1 MVWTVAAAFLVA
13 SFAAAAEDVT
23 RGDVDA
29 WMATHRATP
38 PAFSPGD
45 HIGSAGLEQLRPFL
59 PPVTID
65 EFNFPELAIE
75 IAAPASY
82 PPHPVYREASLRYAG
97 QCQLGERGE
106 LLHYRAGRPFSDAEI
121 RAAQPRA
128 AGTMIAWNHNF
139 RWQHYGG
146 KWDEI
151 WGVFLREGS
160 AEGGRDGLPPD
171 FIAGG
176 GVIDRVLHYGFQRVY
191 HSHLAQL
198 RADDYRLHVEDA
210 GAIEFKDYVEFYE
223 PFELRELKIVVE
235 RPNAP
240 FAEDQAFSYMPNE
253 RRTRR
258 LSPKERRDAW
268 MGSEMTMDDFYGFSG
283 RVPDY
288 EWRLLGEHR
297 ILAVINS
304 RRVYPRYHGPHS
316 RVADDRYE
324 LRPVWVVEAIP
335 RDPEHPYSSRVV
347 FVDQETS
354 TILSALMFDREERL
368 WKGFYKV
375 LTWSENERPDT
386 IPDRGTFVLRYT
398 GAVFVDHRSGKSTV
412 NIQPE
417 TSYPSVTARQAR
429 RMFSDSNLTQG
440 R

>member
-1 MVWTVAAAFLVA
+1 VAALVGT
-13 SFAAAAEDVT
+13 SLPVAAREIT
-23 RGDVDA
+23 RGDIDA
-29 WMATHRATP
+29 WVAEHRATQP
-38 PAFSPGD
+38 EFEAGQR
-45 HIGSAGLEQLRPFL
+45 IGFAQLDQLRPFL
-59 PPVTID
+59 PPVTVE
-65 EFNFPELAIE
+65 EFAFPELSIE
-75 IAAPASY
+75 IAATGEYPA
-82 PPHPVYREASLRYAG
+82 HPAYREASLRHAG
-97 QCQLGERGE
+97 QCALGDRGE

-121 RAAQPRA
+121 RAAHPEA

-146 KWDEI
+146 KWGEV
-151 WGVFLREGS
+151 WGVFLREGTS
-160 AEGGRDGLPPD
+160 DGGRDGLPPQ
-171 FIAGG
+171 FITGG
-176 GVIDRVLHYGFQRVY
+176 GVIDRVLRYGFQRVY

-198 RADDYRLHVEDA
+198 HEDDYQLEVEDA
-210 GAIEFKDYVEFYE
+210 SAIEFKDYVEFYE

-288 EWRLLGEHR
+288 KWKLLGEHR
-297 ILAVINS
+297 VLAVINS
-304 RRVYPRYHGPHS
+304 SHAYPRYGGPHS
-316 RVADDRYE
+316 RVARDRYE
-324 LRPVWVVEAIP
+324 LRPVWVLEAIP
-335 RDPEHPYSSRVV
+335 VDPEHPYSSRVI
-347 FVDQETS
+347 FVDQQTS
-354 TILSALMFDREERL
+354 TILIALMFDRDERL
-368 WKGFYKV
+368 WKGLYKT
-375 LTWSENERPDT
+375 LTWSENDRKDTAPDA
-386 IPDRGTFVLRYT
+386 GKFVLRYT

-412 NIQPE
+412 NIQRE
-417 TSYPSVTARQAR
+417 TSYPTVTSRQAR